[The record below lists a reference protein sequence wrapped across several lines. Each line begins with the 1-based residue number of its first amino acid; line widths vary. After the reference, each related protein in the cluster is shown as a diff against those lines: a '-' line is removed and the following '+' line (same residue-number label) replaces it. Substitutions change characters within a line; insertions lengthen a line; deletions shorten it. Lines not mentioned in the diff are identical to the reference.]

1 MKDLLVKTSI
11 YALIAASISV
21 EAATSKSPSSQNSN
35 SASQQID
42 QSDQSFPGRAGQNLV
57 FAGAPFPSN
66 SYNIELFGEFL
77 WLDSGFDTVTTMTG
91 NAWQTNPEVFHR
103 KFEGFATHYQ
113 PAFRV
118 GLGYQFEEQGWDLIG
133 SYLYFK
139 NEKSRTSDRVY
150 QSFENKEDWGAY
162 LAPVILWWPSD
173 IQKSKYNLSY
183 NQADLSIGKEV
194 YFTKFYSFKPSIGP
208 RYISAQYGFK
218 NYGSSLEPRAGGAPG
233 YATVEMSNNLNLFGF
248 NFGLENKFL
257 FGSGIYFMGGLN
269 AGLGYAWTD
278 VDYKT
283 NYTETDF
290 VLSRSTQASMKSRN
304 MVPTIDA
311 RMDLGWE
318 RSFNDDA
325 WAMNLYIGYDF
336 HVLINAFNVIYFS
349 IMASID
355 PETTSGIT
363 TDLTY
368 REFNPINQHS
378 NLYLQG
384 LNVGLKV
391 SF

>member
-21 EAATSKSPSSQNSN
+21 EAATIKSPSSQNSN
-35 SASQQID
+35 SESQQID

-57 FAGAPFPSN
+57 FAGAPFPSH

-113 PAFRV
+113 PAFCF

-139 NEKSRTSDRVY
+139 NEKSRTSDGFY
-150 QSFENKEDWGAY
+150 TSLQEKEDWGGY
-162 LAPVILWWPSD
+162 LAPAIVWWPSD
-173 IQKSKYNLSY
+173 TQKSKYNLSY

-218 NYGSSLEPRAGGAPG
+218 NYGSNLLTGDQGPPAI
-233 YATVEMSNNLNLFGF
+233 ATVEMSNNLNLFGF

-257 FGSGIYFMGGLN
+257 FGSGIYFTGGLN

-283 NYTETDF
+283 YYTGLETG
-290 VLSRSTQASMKSRN
+290 LLRSTQASMKSRN

-311 RMDLGWE
+311 RMDIGWE
-318 RSFNDDA
+318 RSFDDDA

-349 IMASID
+349 LMGSIN
-355 PETTSGIT
+355 PETVSPIT
-363 TDLTY
+363 TELNSY
-368 REFNPINQHS
+368 EFNPINQHS
-378 NLYLQG
+378 NLYL
-384 LNVGLKV
+384 
-391 SF
+391 